1 MNWLVIVVFVILIAS
16 AFCGYR
22 KGFLRMAY
30 SLVAWIVIFVFV
42 SWSTPYIADYLTEHT
57 AIPEKIAEKCEERLQ
72 AAAEE
77 KIQQE
82 GQNAQSEALDS
93 LGLNL
98 PSALLEKM
106 QQYAGG
112 AAADVVAH
120 SGIYSEIAEVLAEY
134 AVRAIAGV
142 TAFVVAVIFS
152 AVIGQAL
159 GLISKIP
166 IIHGVNQGIGL
177 VAGVLYG
184 MILIWIGMC
193 LLALCGGSETGKL
206 LYSYVQENA
215 ILLYIYDNNPIIRFF
230 F

>member
-1 MNWLVIVVFVILIAS
+1 MNWLAIVVFVILILS

-42 SWSTPYIADYLTEHT
+42 SWSTPYIANYLTEHT
-57 AIPEKIAEKCEERLQ
+57 AISEKIAEKCEERLR

-77 KIQQE
+77 KMQQE
-82 GQNAQSEALDS
+82 GQSMQSEVLDG

-98 PSALLEKM
+98 PSALLGKM
-106 QQYAGG
+106 EQYAGG
-112 AAADVVAH
+112 AAADVLAQ
-120 SGIYSEIAEVLAEY
+120 SGVYSEIAEVLAAY

-142 TAFVVAVIFS
+142 AAFVVAVIFS
-152 AVIGQAL
+152 AVIGHAI

-166 IIHGVNQGIGL
+166 IIHGINQGIGL
-177 VAGVLYG
+177 LAGVLYG
-184 MILIWIGMC
+184 MIWVWIGMC
-193 LLALCGGSETGKL
+193 LLALCVSSETGRL

-215 ILLYIYDNNPIIRFF
+215 ILLYLYDNNPIIHFF